1 MTQYSDDKLSIE
13 DQVKFLLETLEVAR
27 KVPGNETAIKY
38 SLDRLK
44 SLGLNTEEGARVWLT
59 LHLG

>member
-1 MTQYSDDKLSIE
+1 MRPYSDDKRTLE
-13 DQVKFLLETLEVAR
+13 DDVKFFLETIEVAR

-38 SLDRLK
+38 SLDRLT
-44 SLGLNTEEGARVWLT
+44 SLGLDTEEDARVWLT